1 MKRKK
6 DEEELDALKQQI
18 EKRKDVRKKQI
29 EERAERE
36 RERAERAKVVES
48 DFFER
53 MSLNYNFYRKTKY
66 ALKKPQPTRRP
77 KKMRKRRR
85 H

>member
-36 RERAERAKVVES
+36 RERAERAKVVEPDS
-48 DFFER
+48 FENE
-53 MSLNYNFYRKTKY
+53 SKL
-66 ALKKPQPTRRP
+66 
-77 KKMRKRRR
+77 
-85 H
+85 

>member
-18 EKRKDVRKKQI
+18 EKRKDVRQKQI

-36 RERAERAKVVES
+36 RERAERAKVVDYDSFENES
-48 DFFER
+48 K
-53 MSLNYNFYRKTKY
+53 L
-66 ALKKPQPTRRP
+66 
-77 KKMRKRRR
+77 
-85 H
+85 